1 MNKNNP
7 KTYQMKGKKK
17 KKQNVKRVK
26 NTLNSTKYLLSVQ
39 NKQNI

>member
-7 KTYQMKGKKK
+7 KTYQMKKKK
-17 KKQNVKRVK
+17 NVKRIK